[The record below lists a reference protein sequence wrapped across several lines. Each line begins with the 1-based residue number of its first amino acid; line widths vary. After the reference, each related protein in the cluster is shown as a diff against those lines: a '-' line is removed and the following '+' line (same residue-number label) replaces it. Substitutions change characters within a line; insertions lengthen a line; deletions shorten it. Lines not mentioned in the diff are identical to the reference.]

1 MKVILGM
8 VQTINGMIA
17 KPDFSEEFISWD
29 SWKIWKRLTEKIGCA
44 VCGRK
49 TYELVKKY
57 EGENLGDVKAK
68 KIIISKNKHFKLDSD
83 FILAN
88 SPKDAL
94 KIASKIGFET
104 VLVFGGSKINSS
116 FMKEK
121 LVDEIVL
128 IVEPY
133 VLGKGIKIFD
143 DGEFEDDLR
152 LIQVKKFWKGII
164 LLKYKVVKN

>member
-29 SWKIWKRLTEKIGCA
+29 SWKIWKKLAEKIGCA
-44 VCGRK
+44 ICGRR

-57 EGENLGDVKAK
+57 DGENLSNLKAK
-68 KIIISKNKHFKLDSD
+68 KIIISENKNFKLDSD

-94 KIASKIGFET
+94 KIASKLGFKQ

-121 LVDEIVL
+121 LVDEIVI

-133 VLGKGIKIFD
+133 VLGKGIKIFED
-143 DGEFEDDLR
+143 EEFENDLK
-152 LIQVKKFWKGII
+152 LIQVKKLKSGIVQ
-164 LLKYKVVKN
+164 LSYKVIKN